1 MAATAVADPF
11 GDDPVEEVPLP
22 GSPLVRA
29 LAQVRFPNLAALST
43 PSADATVGRIVEH
56 LKDDYP
62 IIGEQREAQLVMTQE
77 GVTQTQGAKLWQM
90 RSRDETWQVSLG
102 GTFVA
107 LDTKAYTSRGDF
119 ARRLEE
125 ILRSVSEELD
135 PPYAERL
142 GVRYTNRIEE
152 PERVLRIQELVRP
165 EVLGGLA
172 VPRPGDVALA
182 HTLTESLYTIGS
194 RMLHVRWGLLP
205 PNAQIDPTLP
215 AASSTSWILDLDS
228 FVQDRLDFDASAL
241 AAAAERLASAA
252 YRYFRWAVTEDF
264 LKEFGG
270 AA

>member
-1 MAATAVADPF
+1 MDASVVTEPF
-11 GDDPVEEVPLP
+11 GDDLLEEVPLP
-22 GSPLVRA
+22 RSPLVRA
-29 LAQVRFPNLAALST
+29 LGQVRFPNLAALST
-43 PSADATVGRIVEH
+43 PSADATVGLVVDR

-62 IIGEQREAQLVMTQE
+62 IFGEQREAQIVMTPE

-90 RSRDETWQVSLG
+90 RSRDEAWQVTLG

-119 ARRLEE
+119 ARRLEG
-125 ILRSVSEELD
+125 ILRAISEVLD

-142 GVRYTNRIEE
+142 GVRYTNRIEK
-152 PERVLRIQELVRP
+152 PELVLRIQELVKP

-215 AASSTSWILDLDS
+215 PASSKNWVFDLDS
-228 FVQDRLDFDASAL
+228 FAEERLDFDASAL
-241 AAAAERLASAA
+241 ASTAESLASAA

-270 AA
+270 DL